1 MKFGKES
8 IILYIGELPLKFYRS
23 DCLKRIHTVWLSSIK
38 QKVKLKMGEVTFWSL
53 VYEYDGFTG
62 ELSFNI

>member
-23 DCLKRIHTVWLSSIK
+23 DRLKRIHTVWLSSIK